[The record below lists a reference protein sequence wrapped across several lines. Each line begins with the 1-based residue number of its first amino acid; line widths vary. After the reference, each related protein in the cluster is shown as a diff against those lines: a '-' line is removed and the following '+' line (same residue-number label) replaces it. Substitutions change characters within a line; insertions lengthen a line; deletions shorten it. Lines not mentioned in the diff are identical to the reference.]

1 MSDLKPILSRI
12 AAGETLSEDDAALA
26 FDIIMSGQAT
36 PSQIGALLM
45 GMRLRGETVPE
56 ITGAARTM
64 RAKALAVKAPAGA
77 VDIVGT
83 GGDSSG
89 SYNISTGAA
98 LAVAACG
105 VTVAKHGNK
114 AQTSKSGSADVL
126 KALGVNLDAEL
137 PVVER
142 SIAEA
147 HIGFMLATRHHSAM
161 KHVGPTRQEIGTRTI
176 FNILGPLA
184 SPAGVKR
191 LVIGV
196 YAEELLVPLA
206 KVLGNLGAERAW
218 MVHGSDGLDEITI
231 TGPTSVAEL
240 KNGTVETFTIAPE
253 DVGLSRAPAEALK
266 GGDPDFNAAAL
277 RAIME
282 PKVPAALVPL
292 RDAVAFNAAALLV
305 VSDAAKT
312 LQEGVLK
319 AKEVLEN
326 GAAKKVLA
334 DFVRITNEA

>member
-1 MSDLKPILSRI
+1 MSDLKPILPRI
-12 AAGETLSEDDAALA
+12 STGETLSENDAALA

-45 GMRLRGETVPE
+45 GMRMRGETVAE

-64 RAKALAVKAPAGA
+64 RAKALMVKASANA

-83 GGDSSG
+83 GGDCSG
-89 SYNISTGAA
+89 TYNISTGAA
-98 LAVAACG
+98 LVIAACG

-147 HIGFMLATRHHSAM
+147 RIGFMLATRHHSAM
-161 KHVGPTRQEIGTRTI
+161 KHVGPTRVEIGTRTI

-184 SPAGVKR
+184 NPANVKR

-196 YAEELLVPLA
+196 FSKDWLEPLA
-206 KVLGNLGAERAW
+206 QVLGNLGAERAW
-218 MVHGSDGLDEITI
+218 LVHGSDGLDEITT
-231 TGPTSVAEL
+231 TGPTDVAEL
-240 KNGTVETFTIAPE
+240 KDGKVTTFSIAPE
-253 DVGLSRAPAEALK
+253 DVGLVRVAPEALK

-277 RAIME
+277 RAILE
-282 PKVPAALVPL
+282 PDVPVGLIPL
-292 RDAVAFNAAALLV
+292 RDAVAFNAAAALV
-305 VSDAAKT
+305 VSNAAKS
-312 LQEGVLK
+312 LQDGVRMALK
-319 AKEVLEN
+319 VMKDGSAKD
-326 GAAKKVLA
+326 VLA
-334 DFVRITNEA
+334 NFIRITNED

>member
-1 MSDLKPILSRI
+1 MSDLKPILARI
-12 AAGETLSEDDAALA
+12 ATGETLSEDEAAHA
-26 FDIIMSGQAT
+26 FDVIMSGQAT

-45 GMRLRGETVPE
+45 GMRLRGETVAE

-64 RAKALAVKAPAGA
+64 RAKALAVTAPAGA

-83 GGDSSG
+83 GGDCSG

-98 LAVAACG
+98 LVIAACG
-105 VTVAKHGNK
+105 VTVAKHGNR
-114 AQTSKSGSADVL
+114 AQTSKSGAADVL

-147 HIGFMLATRHHSAM
+147 RIGFMLATRHHSAM
-161 KHVGPTRQEIGTRTI
+161 KHVGPTRQEIGTRTV

-206 KVLGNLGAERAW
+206 QVLGNLGAERAW
-218 MVHGSDGLDEITI
+218 MVHGSDGLDEITT
-231 TGPTSVAEL
+231 TGPTAVAEL
-240 KNGTVETFTIAPE
+240 KDGKVSTFTIAPE
-253 DVGLSRAPAEALK
+253 DVGLPRVAPEALK

-277 RAIME
+277 RAILE
-282 PKVPAALVPL
+282 PEVPAGLTPL
-292 RDAVAFNAAALLV
+292 RDAVAFNAAAALV
-305 VSDAAKT
+305 VADAAKT
-312 LQEGVLK
+312 LQEGVAK
-319 AKEVLEN
+319 ALEVMKN
-326 GAAKKVLA
+326 GAAKQVLA